1 MSKIVVVFLMML
13 VWASALMAQSA
24 ATAAPDC
31 QEEKAKAARYE
42 TQLKDWAQLG
52 RYGAANLQVIPSL
65 TAENRVVFLGDSIT
79 DGWDLAS
86 YFPGK
91 PYINRGIGGQT
102 TPQML
107 IRFRPDVIALK
118 PKVVVILAG
127 TNDIAGNTGPTT
139 LDAIE
144 GNIASMVEL
153 ARANNI
159 RVVLS
164 SVMPVSDQIKNKEG
178 APIIQTVSRPPKKIQ
193 ALNAWLRKYT
203 NDRNLVYLDYYSAT
217 VDAQGNLKEALTY
230 DGLHPNENGYKV
242 MQPLA
247 ENAVSAALKR

>member
-1 MSKIVVVFLMML
+1 MSKIIVIFGLVFVCTGILR
-13 VWASALMAQSA
+13 AQ
-24 ATAAPDC
+24 ATGGQDC
-31 QEEKAKAARYE
+31 QEEKAKVAKDEA
-42 TQLKDWAQLG
+42 QLRDWAQLG
-52 RYGAANLQVIPSL
+52 RYGAADLQVISPL
-65 TAENRVVFLGDSIT
+65 PTENRVVFMGDSIT
-79 DGWDLAS
+79 DGWNLAAF
-86 YFPGK
+86 FPAK
-91 PYINRGIGGQT
+91 SYINRGISGQT

-127 TNDIAGNTGPTT
+127 TNDLAGNTGPTT
-139 LDAIE
+139 LDTIE
-144 GNIASMVEL
+144 GNLASMVEL

-178 APIIQTVSRPPKKIQ
+178 APIIQTVNRPPKKIQ

-203 NDRNLVYLDYYSAT
+203 TDHNLIYLDYYSAMI
-217 VDAQGNLKEALTY
+217 DAQGNLKEALTY

-247 ENAVSAALKR
+247 ESAISAALRK